1 MKIKVL
7 DNKSIGFKTFF
18 NLLKV
23 TKTIQNFKF
32 NVKLSS
38 PEFLKYHSFDNYND
52 RGYDVYYTII
62 KDRNIRSNYVSP
74 QQLFHNIITL
84 LYNGDEKKKKIL
96 HQKWN
101 ILLTEL
107 LGINTYVDICVE
119 TLKEINKYNDLK
131 LAYSIYFKKD
141 VSDDDMRNILKEQKL
156 KSNFYYHSCFN
167 TSIYQ
172 QLYIIGKYNHLK
184 KNERLTYEDIIK
196 RISYICKDKFNNKM
210 NQLLH
215 EIFSKEIDY
224 EPHEI

>member
-32 NVKLSS
+32 NVKLSN
-38 PEFLKYHSFDNYND
+38 PNFFKLHSFDNYND
-52 RGYDVYYTII
+52 ETYDVYYTII
-62 KDRNIRSNYVSP
+62 KDRNIRLNYLSP
-74 QQLFHNIITL
+74 QQLFHSIITL
-84 LYNGDEKKKKIL
+84 LYNGDEKMKKIL

-119 TLKEINKYNDLK
+119 TLKEINKYDDLK

-141 VSDDDMRNILKEQKL
+141 ISDDDMRNILKEQRL
-156 KSNFYYHSCFN
+156 KSNFYYHSFFYSS
-167 TSIYQ
+167 TYQ
-172 QLYIIGKYNHLK
+172 QLCIIGKYNHLK
-184 KNERLTYEDIIK
+184 KNERLIYEDIIK
-196 RISYICKDKFNNKM
+196 RISYASRDKINNKI
-210 NQLLH
+210 NKLLH

-224 EPHEI
+224 EPHEV